1 MSVRAPEAAEPS
13 ACLGLDRS
21 VARGFERLSAA
32 LRGDRGGEVG
42 ELLRLEREKLVAGL
56 RRLQSTARRLAGADE
71 RVDRRAGAVD
81 LADHARLPAQRIFKR
96 PDAVFPARIGIG
108 DHLGM
113 VAGERTALVAAFRSE
128 EHTSELQ

>member
-1 MSVRAPEAAEPS
+1 MRISDWSSDVCS
-13 ACLGLDRS
+13 SD
-21 VARGFERLSAA
+21 
-32 LRGDRGGEVG
+32 
-42 ELLRLEREKLVAGL
+42 LLRLEREKLVAGL

-81 LADHARLPAQRIFKR
+81 IADHARLHAQRIFKR

-113 VAGERTALVAAFRSE
+113 VAGERTALVAALSRLLDALHIIGDALGLCSSERRVGKERVSTCRSRA
-128 EHTSELQ
+128 

>member
-1 MSVRAPEAAEPS
+1 MRISDWSSDVCS
-13 ACLGLDRS
+13 SD
-21 VARGFERLSAA
+21 
-32 LRGDRGGEVG
+32 
-42 ELLRLEREKLVAGL
+42 LLRLEREKLVAGL

-81 LADHARLPAQRIFKR
+81 IADHARLHAQRIFKR

-113 VAGERTALVAAFRSE
+113 VAGERTDRKSTRLNSS
-128 EHTSELQ
+128 H